1 MSDRPRRDTSRSR
14 SRRRSRSA
22 SRRRRRH
29 RLHEHCHERTYESD
43 QELAGAADGSE
54 QLKLANRE
62 HVAARA
68 RMWTV
73 VDSDRSGSD
82 AESDAAT
89 TTKTKKKKRRR
100 RETSSHGRDRRRRRD
115 RSSSASSAAESKSSD
130 SSDSSDTSEDERV
143 QRKRRHKSRRSK
155 DDKKKKKKKEKK
167 EKKRKKDGGRKLAVD
182 QDEYGKYGIL
192 RESDF
197 HRKSV
202 SFHAWLRD
210 VKKMGAFNGPK
221 WEAMELFKEYME
233 DYNTCT
239 MPHKKYYDIEKYEME
254 QYQKQQRKAFDKQK
268 KASSV
273 KALDAVADEE
283 RVRRE
288 RLDARGKK
296 EQEEFRL
303 VLQLMDKDKIEAM
316 REQERLRSQMQLM
329 YKSGNVG
336 EARRLEQILNK
347 VEEDPRFKR

>member
-1 MSDRPRRDTSRSR
+1 MNERRLPRRDKTRSR
-14 SRRRSRSA
+14 SRSRSA
-22 SRRRRRH
+22 SRHRRH
-29 RLHEHCHERTYESD
+29 RPPHHHHRHDKKHRSCLEVERKKAEGTEK
-43 QELAGAADGSE
+43 Q
-54 QLKLANRE
+54 KLANRAQ
-62 HVAARA
+62 VANRS
-68 RMWTV
+68 RMWSV
-73 VDSDRSGSD
+73 VGSD
-82 AESDAAT
+82 SSESSGLEAGND
-89 TTKTKKKKRRR
+89 KEKKGKKRRK
-100 RETSSHGRDRRRRRD
+100 TSLGRRDRRRRRS
-115 RSSSASSAAESKSSD
+115 RSSSASSADESKSSR
-130 SSDSSDTSEDERV
+130 SSDSLEDERLK
-143 QRKRRHKSRRSK
+143 RKRQSRSSK
-155 DDKKKKKKKEKK
+155 EDKKRRRKTTKKGKRGKKT
-167 EKKRKKDGGRKLAVD
+167 DGSRKLAVD

-197 HRKSV
+197 HCKSV

-210 VKKMGAFNGPK
+210 VKKMGEFNGPK

-239 MPHKKYYDIEKYEME
+239 MPHEKYYDIETYEMRR
-254 QYQKQQRKAFDKQK
+254 YQKQQRKAFDKQK
-268 KASSV
+268 GASSD
-273 KALDAVADEE
+273 KAIDALADEE

-316 REQERLRSQMQLM
+316 REQERLRAQMQLM
-329 YKSGNVG
+329 YKSGNVQ